1 MISKTKQLLC
11 QWERINF
18 VQTTPG
24 TNCSQVPCFTK
35 ISLKDF
41 FLAKLHWYIT
51 MGGVRD
57 VYFSKKTDIC
67 MIYTYILTLCI
78 LTCVQYFP
86 WLPPANFDQTGQR
99 ACLLLSLHQNIG
111 ALSPWSA
118 LVLWPTLM
126 LTRHFWACPNFA
138 LGRCLL
144 FPSIR
149 FVLRRLGFCGLGRVL
164 RIASGV

>member
-1 MISKTKQLLC
+1 MRENQLCPNHTRDKL
-11 QWERINF
+11 F
-18 VQTTPG
+18 PD
-24 TNCSQVPCFTK
+24 PLFHK
-35 ISLKDF
+35 DLLKRF
-41 FLAKLHWYIT
+41 FLAKLHCYIT

-99 ACLLLSLHQNIG
+99 PDLPLSLHQNFG
-111 ALSPWSA
+111 AFAPWSA
-118 LVLWPTLM
+118 FVLWPTLI